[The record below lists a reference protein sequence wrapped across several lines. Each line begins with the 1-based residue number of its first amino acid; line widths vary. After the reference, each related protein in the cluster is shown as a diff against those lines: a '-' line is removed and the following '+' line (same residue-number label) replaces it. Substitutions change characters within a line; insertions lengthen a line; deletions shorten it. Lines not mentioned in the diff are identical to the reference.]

1 MSGGPLTYSMRAFA
15 HRAAQVGTDM
25 ALVAGAYWL
34 AYYFRFEGNVP
45 RRYERVY
52 LATILV
58 VVGLKLA
65 VFIVARFY
73 TKWWRFTGVR
83 DLQAIVLATLL
94 SSLLVTAVLSQWQP
108 EDIPWPVPRS
118 VLLFDL
124 LLTLILIGGARF
136 AVRSVVERPPRSEL
150 VRKGR
155 EVLICGAG
163 DAGTTLLREMKR
175 NRDLGYTCVGL
186 IDDDPRKR
194 RLRVHGTRV
203 RGGRDDLP
211 RILRD
216 IDVDEVIIAMPSAPG
231 RVRQEIAAACREAGV
246 RCVTV
251 PGLPELITGEVTV
264 SQLREVRVEDVL
276 GRAPVEIDFARVARY
291 LNGRTVLVTGAGGS
305 IGRELCR
312 QVAAVGARRLV
323 MVDHS
328 ENNLFEIDLELRE
341 RGHAN
346 LVPVIADCKDAVA
359 VERVFAAERPEIVFH
374 AAAYKHVPM
383 MELNP
388 VQAVTNNVLGT
399 AVHRRPPPSAGV
411 ERFVLISTDKAV
423 RAHDRDGRLQARSPS
438 WSSRSPRAPTGL
450 TRFAAVRFGNVLG
463 SAGSGDP
470 DLPATRSPAA
480 GPVTVTHPEMT
491 RYFMTIPEAAQLV
504 LQAARPSAKGGDIFV
519 LDMGEPVSIVDLAAA
534 HDRAAADCA
543 RTRPTIEIVLPASAP
558 ARSSTRSSSTWTRRS
573 VRPDTGRS
581 CAPPGRRS
589 TRSSWRQACGSW
601 PAARAPP
608 TPRGSPRPCG
618 RRCASAG
625 RRRPAANTPTA
636 LHAQRFRRPSTHE
649 RDRLHPLRPRP
660 PCRVGGDPVGRAPGP
675 CAPALPGARPGGA
688 LRGSPP

>member
-1 MSGGPLTYSMRAFA
+1 MRAIG

-25 ALVAGAYWL
+25 ALVAAAYWL
-34 AYYFRFEGNVP
+34 AFYFRFEGNIP
-45 RRYERVY
+45 RRYERLY

-58 VVGLKLA
+58 VLGLKLA

-83 DLQAIVLATLL
+83 DLQAIVFATIV

-124 LLTLILIGGARF
+124 LLTLTLIGGARF

-163 DAGTTLLREMKR
+163 DAGTTLLREMKK
-175 NRDLGYTCVGL
+175 NRSLGYTCVGL

-203 RGGRDDLP
+203 RGGRADLP

-216 IDVDEVIIAMPSAPG
+216 IEVDEVIIAMPSAPG
-231 RVRQEIAAACREAGV
+231 RVRQEIVAACREAGV

-264 SQLREVRVEDVL
+264 SQLREVQVEDVL
-276 GRAPVEIDFARVARY
+276 GRAPVEIDFARMARY

-312 QVAAVGARRLV
+312 QVAAVGARKLIL
-323 MVDHS
+323 VDHS

-341 RGHAN
+341 RGHVGH
-346 LVPVIADCKDAVA
+346 VPVIADVKDAVA
-359 VERVFAAERPEIVFH
+359 LERVFDAEAPEILFH

-388 VQAVTNNVLGT
+388 VQAVANNALAT
-399 AVHRRPPPSAGV
+399 AVLADLSERYGV
-411 ERFVLISTDKAV
+411 ERFCLISTDKAV
-423 RAHDRDGRLQARSPS
+423 EPKTVMGATKALAERVIESHGA
-438 WSSRSPRAPTGL
+438 TGA

-463 SAGSGDP
+463 SSGSV
-470 DLPATRSPAA
+470 LPIFQRQIEEG
-480 GPVTVTHPEMT
+480 GPITVTHAEMT
-491 RYFMTIPEAAQLV
+491 RFFMTIPEAVQLV
-504 LQAARPSAKGGDIFV
+504 IAATGIAEGGDIFV
-519 LDMGEPVSIVDLAAA
+519 LDMGEPVRIIDLARRMIELSGNEPGRDIAIEVVGIRPGEKL
-534 HDRAAADCA
+534 HEELFNVDEEVRPTRYGKIMRA
-543 RTRPTIEIVLPASAP
+543 TRPPL
-558 ARSSTRSSSTWTRRS
+558 
-573 VRPDTGRS
+573 D
-581 CAPPGRRS
+581 
-589 TRSSWRQACGSW
+589 
-601 PAARAPP
+601 PAAFATGLDRLFQHV
-608 TPRGSPRPCG
+608 
-618 RRCASAG
+618 SAG
-625 RRRPAANTPTA
+625 GPQPVAEALWSALRAGRGPHAGGEGPRAGRATSTPTTE
-636 LHAQRFRRPSTHE
+636 LE
-649 RDRLHPLRPRP
+649 HP
-660 PCRVGGDPVGRAPGP
+660 
-675 CAPALPGARPGGA
+675 
-688 LRGSPP
+688 